1 MKEEILQAVS
11 EVTGVAVDHIKSKSV
26 IRGVVEARGI
36 FCVVSS
42 MAGIPTRSLCES
54 INKTPSSVISLSK
67 KYFELCNTNEDL
79 IEKRD
84 KVVEMIGNEME
95 VQNVMEEPL
104 WTKDFK
110 IIDVSSMY
118 FGKCYIGVVDG
129 SPVMREKSFF
139 HLVNRMLD
147 QNAISKKKLG

>member
-1 MKEEILQAVS
+1 MKEEILEAVS
-11 EVTGVAVDHIKSKSV
+11 EVTGIPVAHIKSKSV
-26 IRGVVEARGI
+26 VREAVEARGI
-36 FCVVSS
+36 FCVVAS
-42 MAGIPTRSLCES
+42 MAGIPTRNLCES

-67 KYFELCNTNEDL
+67 KYFELCKINNDL

-84 KVVEMIGNEME
+84 KVIEMIGNEME

-110 IIDVSSMY
+110 IIDVSSRY

-129 SPVMREKSFF
+129 SPAIQEKSFF